1 MENPHLARKIYSVI
15 FTRGPFSLRLQ
26 TLKNFNVK
34 IIQVFVVL
42 IFSPVPGFGDEDWP
56 GNAQKP
62 SSSSGKPLSVTKGKS
77 KEETSKSRFEQRLQ
91 AAYKRY
97 PQELYSHRNA
107 ARAKYFGKKLEGSNN
122 SSNARQLLIY
132 GEELL
137 SAGKTKEAIQILEQ
151 TNVALRENG
160 YGVDRN
166 TKPFSDSLAMAYLRL
181 GEDENCCAHY
191 NEDSCLF
198 PIEGKAI
205 HTSRRGSESAIVILK
220 EILDSF
226 PQDYQSRYLL
236 NLAYMTLGEYP
247 DKVPLKLLIPKMGQ
261 RSGFDFPKFPNI
273 ATSVSADTSGMSG
286 GLCLEDFNNDGFLD
300 VFSSSWGLEDNVT
313 LLINNGKKFEERTNS
328 AGLDGVVS
336 GLNMI
341 HADYDNDGDND
352 VFLLRGAWF
361 EEKGRHPNSLLR
373 NRGDGTFEDVTI
385 EAGLYSENPTQ
396 TACWA
401 DFNNDGW
408 LDLFIG
414 NESKRGSKYKYPC
427 ELYLNQKDGTFKNIA
442 KAAGVSVEVFAKGCA
457 VADFNND
464 GWEDFYVSCL
474 GEGNLL
480 FENQGVT
487 SEGLPRFRNVAQGAG
502 VEEPLSSFPC
512 WFFDYDNDGF
522 QDVFVADFDPLG
534 FSNMGG
540 LVALEM
546 MGKETEA
553 EKPRLYRNRGNG
565 TFEDVTR
572 KKGLWRSMFAMGANF
587 GDLNNDGYLDFYI
600 GTGAP
605 DFRMI
610 VPNLMFLNDRGEK
623 FSDVTVEGRF
633 GNIQKG
639 HAIGFGDLDND
650 GDQDVY
656 AVMGGAVEGDTY
668 HNLLFQNPGWENHWI
683 TLELEGKLS
692 NRSAVGALIRVG
704 VIDDVGSQRYF
715 YRRVGTGGSFGSSS
729 LRQEIG
735 LGACR
740 DITCVEINWP
750 NGLDV
755 WEGING
761 VKLNR
766 VFKILE
772 GEGSAKEWF
781 LPKGS
786 F

>member
-1 MENPHLARKIYSVI
+1 MRNPHLTRKFYSLI
-15 FTRGPFSLRLQ
+15 FGIRSFALRPQ
-26 TLKNFNVK
+26 TLKNFSVK
-34 IIQVFVVL
+34 IVQVFVVL
-42 IFSPVPGFGDEDWP
+42 IFSPVPGFGGDDGP
-56 GNAQKP
+56 NNAQKL
-62 SSSSGKPLSVTKGKS
+62 SSSSEKPLSVTKEKS
-77 KEETSKSRFEQRLQ
+77 KEETSKSLFEQRLQ

-97 PQELYSHRNA
+97 PQELYSHRNT
-107 ARAKYFGKKLEGSNN
+107 ARADYFGRMLEASNN
-122 SSNARQLLIY
+122 SATAKQALIY

-137 SAGKTKEAIQILEQ
+137 SAGKTKEAIQILER
-151 TNVALRENG
+151 TSTALREKG
-160 YGVDRN
+160 YGFNRN
-166 TKPFSDSLAMAYLRL
+166 TKRFFDSLAMAYLRL

-191 NEDSCLF
+191 NEESCLF

-205 HTSRRGSESAIVILK
+205 HTNRRGSESAIVILK

-226 PQDYQSRYLL
+226 PHDNQSRYLL

-247 DKVPLKLLIPKMGQ
+247 DKVPSKLLIPKMGR
-261 RSGFDFPKFPNI
+261 RSGFDFPNFPNI
-273 ATSVSADTSGMSG
+273 ATSVGADTSGMSG
-286 GLCLEDFNNDGFLD
+286 GLCFEDFNNDGLLD

-313 LLINNGKKFEERTNS
+313 LLINTGKKFEERTNS
-328 AGLDGVVS
+328 AGLDGVLS

-341 HADYDNDGDND
+341 HADYDNDGDKD

-414 NESKRGSKYKYPC
+414 NENKRGSEYKHPC

-442 KAAGVSVEVFAKGCA
+442 KAAGVSVEIFAKGCA
-457 VADFNND
+457 AADFNND
-464 GWEDFYVSCL
+464 GLEDFYVSCL
-474 GEGNLL
+474 GEVNLL
-480 FENQGVT
+480 FENQGV
-487 SEGLPRFRNVAQGAG
+487 SNEGIPRFRNVAQSAG

-512 WFFDYDNDGF
+512 WFFDYDNDGL
-522 QDVFVADFDPLG
+522 QDIFVADFDPLG

-546 MGKETEA
+546 MGEETEA

-692 NRSAVGALIRVG
+692 NRSALGAVIRVG
-704 VIDDVGSQRYF
+704 VIDNAGSQRYF

-740 DITCVEINWP
+740 DIACVEINWP

-755 WEGING
+755 WETING
-761 VKLNR
+761 VKLDKA
-766 VFKILE
+766 FKILE
-772 GEGSAKEWF
+772 GEGSAKECF
-781 LPKGS
+781 LTKS
-786 F
+786 LF

>member
-1 MENPHLARKIYSVI
+1 MRNPYLDPRLFSIFFPPTSLPPYHQPLKFF
-15 FTRGPFSLRLQ
+15 FTR
-26 TLKNFNVK
+26 
-34 IIQVFVVL
+34 IIQVFIAL
-42 IFSPVPGFGDEDWP
+42 IFSSFSASCDETRP
-56 GNAQKP
+56 EITPKP
-62 SSSSGKPLSVTKGKS
+62 SSSSGKPLSVIKQKQ
-77 KEETSKSRFEQRLQ
+77 KAETSNSQFKQRLE

-107 ARAKYFGKKLEGSNN
+107 ARAEYLRKNLEDSDN
-122 SSNARQLLIY
+122 SATANQALIY

-137 SAGKTKEAIQILEQ
+137 SAGKTQEAIQILER
-151 TNVALRENG
+151 THKALRKNG
-160 YGVDRN
+160 YGLTRN
-166 TKPFSDSLAMAYLRL
+166 TKPFFDSLAMAYLRL
-181 GEDENCCAHY
+181 GEDENCCSHF
-191 NEDSCLF
+191 NEESCLF

-205 HTSRRGSESAIVILK
+205 HSNRRGSESAIDILQK
-220 EILDSF
+220 ILGLF

-236 NLAYMTLGEYP
+236 NLAYMTLGQYP
-247 DKVPLKLLIPKMGQ
+247 DKVPPKLLIPKMGLG
-261 RSGFDFPKFPNI
+261 SGSDFPKFPNI
-273 ATSVSADTSGMSG
+273 AISVGADTSGMSG
-286 GLCLEDFNNDGFLD
+286 GLCLDDFNNDGLID

-313 LLINNGKKFEERTNS
+313 FLINTGKNFEERTNS

-361 EEKGRHPNSLLR
+361 EEKGCHPNSLLR

-385 EAGLYSENPTQ
+385 EAGLYSEYPTQ

-414 NESKRGSKYKYPC
+414 NENTRGSKHRHPC
-427 ELYLNQKDGTFKNIA
+427 ELYLNQKDGTFKDVA
-442 KAAGVSVEVFAKGCA
+442 EAAGISVEVYAKGSA
-457 VADFNND
+457 VADFDND

-474 GEGNLL
+474 GEVNLL
-480 FENQGVT
+480 FRNQGVT
-487 SEGLPRFRNVAQGAG
+487 DDGVPRFRNVAQSAG

-572 KKGLWRSMFAMGANF
+572 EKGLWRSMFAMGVNF

-605 DFRMI
+605 DLRMI

-623 FSDVTVEGRF
+623 FTDVTVEGRF
-633 GNIQKG
+633 GSIQKG
-639 HAIGFGDLDND
+639 HAIGFGDIDND

-656 AVMGGAVEGDTY
+656 AVMGGAIEGDTF
-668 HNLLFQNPGWENHWI
+668 HNLLFKNPGWENHWV
-683 TLELEGKLS
+683 TLELEGKLC

-704 VIDDVGSQRYF
+704 VIDKAGSKRYF
-715 YRRVGTGGSFGSSS
+715 HRRVGTGGSFGSSS

-735 LGACR
+735 LGDCR
-740 DITCVEINWP
+740 DITGVEINWP
-750 NGLDV
+750 NGINV
-755 WEGING
+755 WEKISG
-761 VKLNR
+761 VKLDSTYR
-766 VFKILE
+766 ILE
-772 GEGSAKEWF
+772 GEGDAKKWA
-781 LPKGS
+781 LAKSS

>member
-1 MENPHLARKIYSVI
+1 MRNPDLDRRLFSIFFDPTFLPLSRQLRKFF
-15 FTRGPFSLRLQ
+15 FTRIRQ
-26 TLKNFNVK
+26 V
-34 IIQVFVVL
+34 IIAL
-42 IFSPVPGFGDEDWP
+42 IFSIVSASGDEIRP
-56 GNAQKP
+56 ENTQKP
-62 SSSSGKPLSVTKGKS
+62 SSSSGKPLSVTKQKA
-77 KEETSKSRFEQRLQ
+77 KEETSKSLFKQRLD

-97 PQELYSHRNA
+97 PQELYSNRNA
-107 ARAKYFGKKLEGSNN
+107 ARADYIRRKLEASDN
-122 SSNARQLLIY
+122 SGTANQALIY

-137 SAGKTKEAIQILEQ
+137 SAGKTQEAIQILER
-151 TNVALRENG
+151 TSKALREKG
-160 YGVDRN
+160 YGLDRN
-166 TKPFSDSLAMAYLRL
+166 TKRFFDSLAMAYLRL

-191 NEDSCLF
+191 NEESCLF

-205 HTSRRGSESAIVILK
+205 HTNRRGSESAIVILK

-247 DKVPLKLLIPKMGQ
+247 NKVPLKLLIPKMGL

-273 ATSVSADTSGMSG
+273 ATSVGADTSGMSG
-286 GLCLEDFNNDGFLD
+286 GLCLEDFNNDGLID

-313 LLINNGKKFEERTNS
+313 LLINTGKNFEERTNS

-414 NESKRGSKYKYPC
+414 NENKRGSKYRYPC

-442 KAAGVSVEVFAKGCA
+442 KAAGVSVEVLAKGCA

-474 GEGNLL
+474 GEVNLL

-487 SEGLPRFRNVAQGAG
+487 NEGIPRFRNVAQSAG

-512 WFFDYDNDGF
+512 WFFDYDNDGL
-522 QDVFVADFDPLG
+522 QDIFVADFDPLG

-610 VPNLMFLNDRGEK
+610 VPNLMFLNDGGEK

-683 TLELEGKLS
+683 TLALKGKIS

-704 VIDDVGSQRYF
+704 VIDKAGSQRYF

-740 DITCVEINWP
+740 DIKSVEVKWP

-755 WEGING
+755 WEKIEG
-761 VKLNR
+761 VKLDR
-766 VFKILE
+766 SYKIVE
-772 GEGSAKEWF
+772 GEETAKDW
-781 LPKGS
+781 LLVKSS

>member
-1 MENPHLARKIYSVI
+1 PTSLPLPRQLRKFF
-15 FTRGPFSLRLQ
+15 FTR
-26 TLKNFNVK
+26 
-34 IIQVFVVL
+34 IIQVIIAL
-42 IFSPVPGFGDEDWP
+42 IFSLVSASGDEIRP
-56 GNAQKP
+56 ENAQKP
-62 SSSSGKPLSVTKGKS
+62 SSSSGKPLSVTKQKA
-77 KEETSKSRFEQRLQ
+77 KEETSKSLFKQRLEV
-91 AAYKRY
+91 AYKRY
-97 PQELYSHRNA
+97 PQELYSNRNA
-107 ARAKYFGKKLEGSNN
+107 ARADYIRRKLEASDN
-122 SSNARQLLIY
+122 SGTANQALIY

-137 SAGKTKEAIQILEQ
+137 SAGKTQEAIQILEQ
-151 TNVALRENG
+151 TSKALREKG
-160 YGVDRN
+160 YGLDRN
-166 TKPFSDSLAMAYLRL
+166 TKRFFDSLAMAYLRL

-191 NEDSCLF
+191 NEESCLF

-205 HTSRRGSESAIVILK
+205 HTNRRGSESAIVILK

-247 DKVPLKLLIPKMGQ
+247 KKVPLKLLIPKMGLG
-261 RSGFDFPKFPNI
+261 SGFDFPKFPNI
-273 ATSVSADTSGMSG
+273 ATSVGADTSGMSG
-286 GLCLEDFNNDGFLD
+286 GLCLEDFNNDGLID

-313 LLINNGKKFEERTNS
+313 LLINTGKEFEERTNS

-414 NESKRGSKYKYPC
+414 NENKRGSKYRHPC

-474 GEGNLL
+474 GEVNLL

-487 SEGLPRFRNVAQGAG
+487 NEGIPRFRNVAQSAG

-512 WFFDYDNDGF
+512 WFFDYDNDGL
-522 QDVFVADFDPLG
+522 QDIFVADFDPLG

-553 EKPRLYRNRGNG
+553 EKPRLYKNRGNG

-610 VPNLMFLNDRGEK
+610 VPNLMFLNDGGEK

-683 TLELEGKLS
+683 TLALKGKIS

-704 VIDDVGSQRYF
+704 VIDKAGRQRYF

-740 DITCVEINWP
+740 DIKSVEVKWP

-755 WEGING
+755 WEKIEG
-761 VKLNR
+761 VKLDR
-766 VFKILE
+766 SYKIVE
-772 GEGSAKEWF
+772 GEETAKDW
-781 LPKGS
+781 LLVKSS